1 MTGRIVVP
9 VDGSDFMERVV
20 SEASEL
26 GMRYH
31 LGLALI
37 NVQTENP
44 YPGIGA
50 NEAMRSAELRHDRME
65 GQKIL
70 DSAKAMAEGYTS
82 DIEIETEV
90 LFGHPADE
98 ILKYAD
104 THEADLIVIG
114 SNASSDIK
122 RILLGSVS
130 NKVVAHAKQSVL
142 VVK

>member
-1 MTGRIVVP
+1 MTGHIVVP
-9 VDGSDFMERVV
+9 VDGSDFMERVI

-31 LGLALI
+31 LGLTLI
-37 NVQTENP
+37 NVQTEDP

-50 NEAMRSAELRHDRME
+50 NETMRQAEQRHDRME
-65 GQKIL
+65 GQRIL
-70 DSAKAMAEGYTS
+70 SRAKTMAKGYTR

-90 LFGHPADE
+90 LFGNPADE

-104 THEADLIVIG
+104 EHEADLIVIG
-114 SNASSDIK
+114 SNASSDLK

-130 NKVVAHAKQSVL
+130 NKVVAHARQSVL

>member
-1 MTGRIVVP
+1 LTGRIVVP

-26 GMRYH
+26 SMRYH
-31 LGLALI
+31 LGLTLI

-50 NEAMRSAELRHDRME
+50 HETMRQAEQRHDKME

-70 DSAKAMAEGYTS
+70 DRARAMAEDYTS

-90 LFGHPADE
+90 LIGHPADE

-104 THEADLIVIG
+104 EHEADLIVIG

-130 NKVVAHAKQSVL
+130 GRVVAHAKQSVL